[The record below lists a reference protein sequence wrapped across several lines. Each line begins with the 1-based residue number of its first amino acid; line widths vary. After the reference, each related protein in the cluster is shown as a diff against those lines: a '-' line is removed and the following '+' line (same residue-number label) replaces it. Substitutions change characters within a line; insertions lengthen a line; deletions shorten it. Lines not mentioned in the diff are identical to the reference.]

1 MNQAV
6 SIQKL
11 ADFHTDSDQLLLRD
25 VYQFY
30 SSKLIDELAVVDY
43 IYDRGFSDNSIDV
56 FQMGYTNRLLHQLLD
71 DSPSLKQDRGKLK
84 RLGPIKTETGH
95 ELFNGCIT
103 IPVMS
108 NGRILGGYGRRA
120 RPDIRMNAVIR
131 PFHLLDEAALFNQ
144 DCLLD
149 MPETILLTKSPIE
162 AISLMQMGFDSVIGF
177 IGEPELIPAHI
188 AMLLNAKVNTVK
200 MLLDASNDYEQAKLL
215 AIASML
221 NQSGIEC
228 QCANLENYIDVNHL
242 LARFSN
248 GNKIANQVIK
258 QAKLVSGNGFE

>member
-1 MNQAV
+1 
-6 SIQKL
+6 
-11 ADFHTDSDQLLLRD
+11 
-25 VYQFY
+25 
-30 SSKLIDELAVVDY
+30 
-43 IYDRGFSDNSIDV
+43 
-56 FQMGYTNRLLHQLLD
+56 
-71 DSPSLKQDRGKLK
+71 
-84 RLGPIKTETGH
+84 
-95 ELFNGCIT
+95 
-103 IPVMS
+103 
-108 NGRILGGYGRRA
+108 
-120 RPDIRMNAVIR
+120 
-131 PFHLLDEAALFNQ
+131 
-144 DCLLD
+144 
-149 MPETILLTKSPIE
+149 
-162 AISLMQMGFDSVIGF
+162 MGFDSVIGF

>member
-6 SIQKL
+6 STQKL

-43 IYDRGFSDNSIDV
+43 IYDRGFSDNSIEN
-56 FQMGYTNRLLHQLLD
+56 FQMGYTNRLLHQLLI

-84 RLGPIKTETGH
+84 RLGLIKTETGH

-131 PFHLLDEAALFNQ
+131 PFHLLDDSALFNQ

-149 MPETILLTKSPIE
+149 KPETILLTKSPIE
-162 AISLMQMGFDSVIGF
+162 AISLMQMGFDFVIGL
-177 IGEPELIPAHI
+177 IGEHELLPAHI
-188 AMLLNAKVNTVK
+188 AKLAGSGVKTVK
-200 MLLDASNDYEQAKLL
+200 VLLDASNDYEQSKLL

-228 QCANLENYIDVNHL
+228 LCANLANYIDVNHL

-248 GNKIANQVIK
+248 GSKIANQVIK
-258 QAKLVSGNGFE
+258 QAKVVTGNDF

>member
-1 MNQAV
+1 
-6 SIQKL
+6 
-11 ADFHTDSDQLLLRD
+11 
-25 VYQFY
+25 
-30 SSKLIDELAVVDY
+30 
-43 IYDRGFSDNSIDV
+43 
-56 FQMGYTNRLLHQLLD
+56 
-71 DSPSLKQDRGKLK
+71 
-84 RLGPIKTETGH
+84 
-95 ELFNGCIT
+95 
-103 IPVMS
+103 MS